1 MDAEVSL
8 LMANQALAKSGSAI
22 WDPFAGTGSMLVT
35 AAHWGARVWGSDIDG
50 RQMKGRDA
58 IKGGT
63 GAFSLLTSL
72 RDASKANL
80 TFLLFAA
87 FFSTQVLLGFISRQL
102 NMECWTVSWIC

>member
-63 GAFSLLTSL
+63 GESSLDFLETRRTKPDL
-72 RDASKANL
+72 
-80 TFLLFAA
+80 LLFPAI
-87 FFSTQVLLGFISRQL
+87 FCSQVLQGSIFQRLS
-102 NMECWTVSWIC
+102 MECWTVS